1 MNKTWKRQVFR
12 HTALYTAILMFSHT
26 GGGGGAQAQTQTQ
39 THKYAIVMNGQNLP
53 EVKWGQD
60 YKKLAQK
67 SNERQFTHTTN
78 FHIKKNV
85 TLSFN
90 NIDEVVAEK
99 KDVVVFG
106 TATYLPPYG
115 KVSGFDADKLKK
127 RGDALGWI
135 KTTKPGLVGYS
146 YEGVTCQNNYNNAS
160 SGCPELI
167 YKTQFSFG
175 QQGLKKKT
183 TGGLDIA
190 EDKSRDNSPIYKLQ
204 DYPGLGVS
212 FNLSSESLVKS
223 IKYNKIISSFSEG
236 VTQQN
241 GTQNQHKDKNLV
253 YTTGDYQYKNKYSS
267 RYVGQNE
274 HSAIAFYLN
283 AKLHLLDKKNIK
295 NIAQGKTVNLGTLK
309 SYVEPTAEWKN
320 KRQNYFQGNWTFED
334 KGTVSVKLKLP
345 EVKAGRCV
353 NKNNPNPNAKA
364 PSPALTAPALWF
376 GPVQNGKVQMY
387 SASVSTYPD
396 SSSSQIFL
404 QNLSRKDDTSKPGRY
419 SLKPLSTSE
428 IKSKEPN
435 FTGRQTIIRL
445 DGRVQ
450 QIKLGQSNNEV
461 VGFNGNSNN
470 ATFGIVSEG
479 SFMPDTSEWKK
490 VLLPWTVRVFADDSK
505 FKEFNK
511 EEKDNK
517 PKYSQKYRSR
527 DNGKRERNLG
537 DIVNSPIVAVGG
549 YLATS
554 ANDGMV
560 HIFKKG
566 NGGDERNY
574 SLKLS
579 YIPGTMPR
587 KDIENKDS
595 TLAKELRAFAEK
607 GYVGDRY
614 GVDGG
619 FVLRQVNLNGKDHV
633 FMFGAMGFGGR
644 GAYALDLTKAD
655 GSDPTKASLFDVKDN
670 GNNGNNGNNRV
681 ELGYTVG
688 TPQIGKTHN
697 GKYAAFLAS
706 GYATKKIDDPTN
718 KTALYVYDLEN
729 NGNLIKKIEVKD
741 GKGGLSSP
749 TLVDKDLDG
758 TVDIAYAGDRGGK
771 MYRFDL
777 SGQSPD
783 QWTVRP
789 IFEGTKPITSA
800 PAISQL
806 KDKRVVIF
814 GTGSDLS
821 EEDVDNMEEQYIYG
835 IFDDDTATTG
845 TVNFSGSGG
854 GLLEQVLSR
863 DNDNKT
869 LFLTDYKRSDG
880 SGSKGWV
887 VKLKDGQRVT
897 VKPTVVLRTA
907 FVTIRKYN
915 DGGCGAETAILGI
928 NTADGGKLTKKSA
941 RPIVPD
947 ANKDVAQYSGHKQTT
962 KGKSIPIGCMQ
973 KGNEIVCPN
982 GYVYDKP
989 VNVRYLDEK
998 KTDGFST
1005 TADGDAGGSGIDP
1018 AGKRSGKNNRCFSQ
1032 KGVRTLLMN
1041 DLDSLDITGP
1051 TCGMKRIS
1059 WREVFY

>member
-26 GGGGGAQAQTQTQ
+26 GGGGAQAQ
-39 THKYAIVMNGQNLP
+39 THKYAIVMNGQQLP
-53 EVKWGQD
+53 EVKWGNS
-60 YKKLAQK
+60 YNSLTVK
-67 SNERQFTHTTN
+67 SNEREVTHTSN
-78 FHIKKNV
+78 FVVAKKHISF
-85 TLSFN
+85 SFN
-90 NIDEVVAEK
+90 NTDEVVAEK
-99 KDVVVFG
+99 KDAVVFG
-106 TATYLPPYG
+106 AATYLPPYG
-115 KVSGFDADKLKK
+115 KVSGFDTAKLVERKNAVDQI
-127 RGDALGWI
+127 G
-135 KTTKPGLVGYS
+135 TTHPGLIGYS
-146 YEGVTCQNNYNNAS
+146 YQDVTCAS
-160 SGCPELI
+160 GNCPELS
-167 YKTQFSFG
+167 YRTQFTFNN
-175 QQGLKKKT
+175 GLKRNGN
-183 TGGLDIA
+183 GGRLDIY
-190 EDKSRDNSPIYKLQ
+190 EDKSRDNSPIYKLK
-204 DYPGLGVS
+204 DHPWLGVS
-212 FNLSSESLVKS
+212 FNLGGESSFKPKRQGSLV
-223 IKYNKIISSFSEG
+223 SSFRED

-241 GTQNQHKDKNLV
+241 GTQDQYKSKNLV
-253 YTTGDYQYKNKYSS
+253 YTTDDYNSKGNKNHQDKHHA
-267 RYVGQNE
+267 V
-274 HSAIAFYLN
+274 AFYLN
-283 AKLHLLDKKNIK
+283 AKLHLLDKKQIQH
-295 NIAQGKTVNLGTLK
+295 IAQGVTVDLGTLK
-309 SYVEPTAEWKN
+309 TRIEPTEAWKKQRYN
-320 KRQNYFQGNWTFED
+320 FFNGGTWTYED
-334 KGTVSVKLKLP
+334 KGSVSVKLKLP
-345 EVKAGRCV
+345 EVKAGRCI
-353 NKNNPNPNAKA
+353 NKQNPNPNAKA
-364 PSPALTAPALWF
+364 LSPALTAPALWF
-376 GPVQNGKVQMY
+376 GPVQNGKAEMY

-396 SSSSQIFL
+396 SSSSRIFL
-404 QNLSRKDDTSKPGRY
+404 QNLKRKNDPNKPGRY
-419 SLKPLSTSE
+419 SLADLSASD
-428 IKSKEPN
+428 IQSKEPT
-435 FTGRQTIIRL
+435 FTSRQTVIRL
-445 DGRVQ
+445 DKGVH
-450 QIKLGQSNNEV
+450 QIKLQGNEV
-461 VGFNGNSNN
+461 TGFNGNSNN

-479 SFMPDTSEWKK
+479 SFMPDASEWKK
-490 VLLPWTVRVFADDSK
+490 VLLPWTVRASNDDGQ
-505 FKEFNK
+505 FNTFNK
-511 EEKDNK
+511 KENNGK
-517 PKYSQKYRSR
+517 PTYSQKYRSR
-527 DNGKRERNLG
+527 DNSKRERDLG

-566 NGGDERNY
+566 NGDARNY

-587 KDIENKDS
+587 QYFDNDTSALKDS
-595 TLAKELRAFAEK
+595 TLAQELRTFAEK

-619 FVLRQVNLNGKDHV
+619 FVLREVERGGKKHV

-644 GAYALDLTKAD
+644 GAYALDLTKVD
-655 GSDPTKASLFDVKDN
+655 SNNPTAVSLFDVKNDN
-670 GNNGNNGNNRV
+670 NNGNNGV
-681 ELGYTVG
+681 KLGYTVG

-706 GYATKKIDDPTN
+706 GYATKTIDSTDN

-729 NGNLIKKIEVKD
+729 NNGTPIATINVPD

-758 TVDIAYAGDRGGK
+758 TIDIAYAGDRSGK

-777 SGQSPD
+777 SSQSPD

-821 EEDVDNMEEQYIYG
+821 EEDVLSTSEQYIYG

-845 TVNFSGSGG
+845 TVNFTGTGG
-854 GLLEQVLSR
+854 GLLEQHLTEE
-863 DNDNKT
+863 NKT

-907 FVTIRKYN
+907 FVTIHKYTGT
-915 DGGCGAETAILGI
+915 DKCGAETAILGI

-941 RPIVPD
+941 RPIVPE
-947 ANKDVAQYSGHKQTT
+947 ANQAVAQYSGHKQTA
-962 KGKSIPIGCMQ
+962 KGKSIPIGCMW
-973 KGNEIVCPN
+973 KNNETVCPN

-1018 AGKRSGKNNRCFSQ
+1018 DGKRAGKNNRCFSQ

-1059 WREVFY
+1059 WREIFY

>member
-1 MNKTWKRQVFR
+1 MNDRNQ
-12 HTALYTAILMFSHT
+12 
-26 GGGGGAQAQTQTQ
+26 
-39 THKYAIVMNGQNLP
+39 P
-53 EVKWGQD
+53 EVKGNGQYSTIKD
-60 YKKLAQK
+60 KDR
-67 SNERQFTHTTN
+67 ERVFDHTNWRDKFGTTN
-78 FHIKKNV
+78 NFI
-85 TLSFN
+85 SFN
-90 NIDEVVAEK
+90 NSDELVSQQSGTA
-99 KDVVVFG
+99 VFG

-115 KVSGFDADKLKK
+115 KVSGFDADALKE
-127 RGDALGWI
+127 RNNAAGWI
-135 KTTKPGLVGYS
+135 RTTRPGLAGYA
-146 YEGVTCQNNYNNAS
+146 YAS
-160 SGCPELI
+160 VICRDARQCPQLV
-167 YKTQFSFG
+167 YKTQFTFG
-175 QQGLKKKT
+175 NSGLAKKAN
-183 TGGLDIA
+183 GGRLDIY
-190 EDKSRDNSPIYKLQ
+190 EDKSRDGSPIYKLK
-204 DYPGLGVS
+204 DYPWLGVS
-212 FNLSSESLVKS
+212 FNLGSKNTVKNSQSSSSL
-223 IKYNKIISSFSEG
+223 ISSFSED
-236 VTQQN
+236 N
-241 GTQNQHKDKNLV
+241 NNQTIV
-253 YTTGDYQYKNKYSS
+253 STTESHPISLGD
-267 RYVGQNE
+267 GQRE
-274 HSAIAFYLN
+274 HTAMAYYLN
-283 AKLHLLDKKNIK
+283 AKLHLLDKKGIK
-295 NIAQGKTVNLGTLK
+295 DITDKTVQLGVLK
-309 SYVEPTAEWKN
+309 PSIDV
-320 KRQNYFQGNWTFED
+320 RQQKGANYWLSFWARWDIKDNGQIP
-334 KGTVSVKLKLP
+334 VKLDLQQ
-345 EVKAGRCV
+345 VKAGRCITT
-353 NKNNPNPNAKA
+353 PNPNHNSKA

-428 IKSKEPN
+428 IKSKEPT
-435 FTGRQTIIRL
+435 FTGRQTVIRL
-445 DGRVQ
+445 DGGVRHIQ
-450 QIKLGQSNNEV
+450 LDRNNEAT
-461 VGFNGNSNN
+461 GLNGNDGKND
-470 ATFGIVSEG
+470 TFGIIREG
-479 SFMPDTSEWKK
+479 SFMPDASEWKK
-490 VLLPWTVRVFADDSK
+490 VLLPWTVRAFNDDNQ
-505 FKEFNK
+505 FKTINQQLNQQK
-511 EEKDNK
+511 IQ
-517 PKYSQKYRSR
+517 YSQRYRIRENGNNSKR
-527 DNGKRERNLG
+527 DLG

-560 HIFKKG
+560 HIFKK
-566 NGGDERNY
+566 NGGSDERSYN
-574 SLKLS
+574 LKLS

-587 KDIENKDS
+587 KDIESKDS
-595 TLAKELRAFAEK
+595 TLAKELRTFAEK

-619 FVLRQVNLNGKDHV
+619 FVLRQVELSGKKHV

-655 GSDPTKASLFDVKDN
+655 NGNPTAVSLFDVKN
-670 GNNGNNGNNRV
+670 GNNGKNSNNSNNSV
-681 ELGYTVG
+681 QLGYTVG

-706 GYATKKIDDPTN
+706 GYATKEITSNDN
-718 KTALYVYDLEN
+718 KTALYVYDLES
-729 NGNLIKKIEVKD
+729 NGTLIKKIEVPG

-758 TVDIAYAGDRGGK
+758 TVDIAYAGDRGGN

-777 SGQSPD
+777 SSQDPK
-783 QWTVRP
+783 QWSARA
-789 IFEGTKPITSA
+789 IFKGDKPITSA

-821 EEDVDNMEEQYIYG
+821 EDDVLSTSEQYIYG
-835 IFDDDTATTG
+835 IFDDDTAASNVDVKLKG
-845 TVNFSGSGG
+845 LGG
-854 GLLEQVLSR
+854 GLLEQVLEQK
-863 DNDNKT
+863 DKT

-880 SGSKGWV
+880 SGNKGWV

-907 FVTIRKYN
+907 FVTIHKYTGT
-915 DGGCGAETAILGI
+915 DKCGAETAILGI

-941 RPIVPD
+941 RPIVPE
-947 ANKDVAQYSGHKQTT
+947 ANQAVAQYSGHKKTAN
-962 KGKSIPIGCMQ
+962 GKSIPIGCMQ
-973 KGNEIVCPN
+973 KGNETVCPN

-1051 TCGMKRIS
+1051 MCGMKRIS
-1059 WREVFY
+1059 WREVFF

>member
-1 MNKTWKRQVFR
+1 
-12 HTALYTAILMFSHT
+12 
-26 GGGGGAQAQTQTQ
+26 
-39 THKYAIVMNGQNLP
+39 
-53 EVKWGQD
+53 
-60 YKKLAQK
+60 
-67 SNERQFTHTTN
+67 
-78 FHIKKNV
+78 
-85 TLSFN
+85 
-90 NIDEVVAEK
+90 
-99 KDVVVFG
+99 
-106 TATYLPPYG
+106 
-115 KVSGFDADKLKK
+115 
-127 RGDALGWI
+127 
-135 KTTKPGLVGYS
+135 
-146 YEGVTCQNNYNNAS
+146 
-160 SGCPELI
+160 
-167 YKTQFSFG
+167 
-175 QQGLKKKT
+175 
-183 TGGLDIA
+183 
-190 EDKSRDNSPIYKLQ
+190 
-204 DYPGLGVS
+204 
-212 FNLSSESLVKS
+212 
-223 IKYNKIISSFSEG
+223 
-236 VTQQN
+236 
-241 GTQNQHKDKNLV
+241 
-253 YTTGDYQYKNKYSS
+253 
-267 RYVGQNE
+267 
-274 HSAIAFYLN
+274 
-283 AKLHLLDKKNIK
+283 
-295 NIAQGKTVNLGTLK
+295 
-309 SYVEPTAEWKN
+309 
-320 KRQNYFQGNWTFED
+320 
-334 KGTVSVKLKLP
+334 
-345 EVKAGRCV
+345 
-353 NKNNPNPNAKA
+353 
-364 PSPALTAPALWF
+364 
-376 GPVQNGKVQMY
+376 
-387 SASVSTYPD
+387 
-396 SSSSQIFL
+396 
-404 QNLSRKDDTSKPGRY
+404 
-419 SLKPLSTSE
+419 
-428 IKSKEPN
+428 
-435 FTGRQTIIRL
+435 
-445 DGRVQ
+445 
-450 QIKLGQSNNEV
+450 
-461 VGFNGNSNN
+461 
-470 ATFGIVSEG
+470 VSEG

-527 DNGKRERNLG
+527 DTNNGNRNLG
-537 DIVNSPIVAVGG
+537 DIINSPIVAVGG

-566 NGGDERNY
+566 NGGDDRNY

-587 KDIENKDS
+587 KDIQSQDS

-619 FVLRQVNLNGKDHV
+619 FVLRRITDDQDKQKHF
-633 FMFGAMGFGGR
+633 FMFGAMGLGGR

-655 GSDPTKASLFDVKDN
+655 DNDPTKASLFDVKDN

-706 GYATKKIDDPTN
+706 GYATKQIDSGEN
-718 KTALYVYDLEN
+718 KTALYVYDLESN
-729 NGNLIKKIEVKD
+729 NGTLIRKIEVTD

-777 SGQSPD
+777 SGNNPNS
-783 QWTVRP
+783 WTVRT
-789 IFEGTKPITSA
+789 IFQGTKPITSA

-821 EEDVDNMEEQYIYG
+821 EDDVLSTSEQYIYG
-835 IFDDDTATTG
+835 IFDDDTVANN
-845 TVNFSGSGG
+845 VNVKLSGLGG
-854 GLLEQVLSR
+854 GLLEQKLSEE
-863 DNDNKT
+863 NKT

-880 SGSKGWV
+880 SGDKGWV

-907 FVTIRKYN
+907 FVTIHKYTGN
-915 DGGCGAETAILGI
+915 DKCGAETAILGI

-941 RPIVPD
+941 RPIVPA
-947 ANKDVAQYSGHKQTT
+947 ANSKVAQYSGDKKTSS
-962 KGKSIPIGCMQ
+962 GKSIPIGCME
-973 KGNEIVCPN
+973 KDGGTVCPN

-1005 TADGDAGGSGIDP
+1005 TADGDAGGSGTFKEGKKP
-1018 AGKRSGKNNRCFSQ
+1018 ARNNRCFSG

-1051 TCGMKRIS
+1051 MCGMKRIS
-1059 WREVFY
+1059 WREVFF

>member
-1 MNKTWKRQVFR
+1 M
-12 HTALYTAILMFSHT
+12 
-26 GGGGGAQAQTQTQ
+26 G
-39 THKYAIVMNGQNLP
+39 HKDKDL
-53 EVKWGQD
+53 
-60 YKKLAQK
+60 
-67 SNERQFTHTTN
+67 QFTHTSN
-78 FHIKKNV
+78 FGIKKNII
-85 TLSFN
+85 LSFN
-90 NIDEVVAEK
+90 NTDEVVAEK
-99 KDVVVFG
+99 KDAVVFG
-106 TATYLPPYG
+106 AATYLPPYG
-115 KVSGFDADKLKK
+115 KVSGFDDKRLTERKNAV
-127 RGDALGWI
+127 DWI
-135 KTTKPGLVGYS
+135 GTTKPGLVGYS
-146 YEGVTCQNNYNNAS
+146 YEDVTCNS
-160 SGCPELI
+160 SNCPEVS
-167 YKTQFSFG
+167 YKTQFTFDKH
-175 QQGLKKKT
+175 QLAKKKT
-183 TGGLDIA
+183 DNKLDIY
-190 EDKSRDNSPIYKLQ
+190 EDKSRDNSPIYKLP

-212 FNLSSESLVKS
+212 FNLSGESTVKPKRLSQLV
-223 IKYNKIISSFSEG
+223 SSFSED

-241 GTQNQHKDKNLV
+241 GANSPYKDKNLV
-253 YTTGDYQYKNKYSS
+253 YTTDDYRNQGNHNHQDK
-267 RYVGQNE
+267 
-274 HSAIAFYLN
+274 HHAIIFYLN
-283 AKLHLLDKKNIK
+283 AKLHLLDKKQIK
-295 NIAQGKTVNLGTLK
+295 NIAQGKTFNLGTLK
-309 SYVEPTAEWKN
+309 PRIDLTEAWKN
-320 KRQNYFQGNWTFED
+320 RNGGFFNNGNWTFED
-334 KGTVSVKLKLP
+334 KGEVSVKLSLP
-345 EVKAGRCV
+345 EVKAGRCT
-353 NKNNPNPNAKA
+353 NAAHPNPNAQA

-396 SSSSQIFL
+396 SSSSRIFL
-404 QNLSRKDDTSKPGRY
+404 QNLKRKTDTSRPGRY
-419 SLKPLSTSE
+419 SLADLSASD
-428 IKSKEPN
+428 IQSKEPT
-435 FTGRQTIIRL
+435 FTSRQTIIRL
-445 DGRVQ
+445 DGGVQ
-450 QIKLGQSNNEV
+450 QIKLDRSNAEV
-461 VGFNGNSNN
+461 TGFNGNTNN
-470 ATFGIVSEG
+470 DTFGIVKEY
-479 SFMPDTSEWKK
+479 SFTPKDDEWKK
-490 VLLPWTVRVFADDSK
+490 VLLPWTVRASA
-505 FKEFNK
+505 N
-511 EEKDNK
+511 DNK
-517 PKYSQKYRSR
+517 FQQINQQSDQYSQRYRSR

-537 DIVNSPIVAVGG
+537 DIVNSPIVAVGE

-566 NGGDERNY
+566 NGGDDRNY

-587 KDIENKDS
+587 QYFDNDTSALKDS
-595 TLAKELRAFAEK
+595 TLAKELRTFAEK

-619 FVLRQVNLNGKDHV
+619 FVLRQVERNGKDHV

-655 GSDPTKASLFDVKDN
+655 GNDPTKASLFDVKNN
-670 GNNGNNGNNRV
+670 GNNGNNGNNSV
-681 ELGYTVG
+681 KLGYTVG
-688 TPQIGKTHN
+688 TPQIGKTHD

-706 GYATKKIDDPTN
+706 GYATKQIDSGENT
-718 KTALYVYDLEN
+718 TALYVYDLESS
-729 NGNLIKKIEVKD
+729 GNLITKIDVPG

-758 TVDIAYAGDRGGK
+758 TVDIAYAGDRGGN

-777 SGQSPD
+777 SGNNPNS
-783 QWTVRP
+783 WTVRT
-789 IFEGTKPITSA
+789 IFEGNKPITSA

-821 EEDVDNMEEQYIYG
+821 EDDVDSKEIQHVYG
-835 IFDDDTATTG
+835 IFDNDTDTG
-845 TVNFSGSGG
+845 VAKDGQGN
-854 GLLEQVLSR
+854 GLLEQVLKQE
-863 DNDNKT
+863 DKT

-947 ANKDVAQYSGHKQTT
+947 TNTAVAQYSGHKKTSS
-962 KGKSIPIGCMQ
+962 GKSIPIGCME
-973 KGNEIVCPN
+973 KDNGIACPN

-1005 TADGDAGGSGIDP
+1005 TADGDAGGSGTFKEGKKP
-1018 AGKRSGKNNRCFSQ
+1018 ARNNRCFSG

-1059 WREVFY
+1059 WREVFF

>member
-1 MNKTWKRQVFR
+1 
-12 HTALYTAILMFSHT
+12 
-26 GGGGGAQAQTQTQ
+26 
-39 THKYAIVMNGQNLP
+39 
-53 EVKWGQD
+53 
-60 YKKLAQK
+60 
-67 SNERQFTHTTN
+67 
-78 FHIKKNV
+78 
-85 TLSFN
+85 
-90 NIDEVVAEK
+90 
-99 KDVVVFG
+99 
-106 TATYLPPYG
+106 
-115 KVSGFDADKLKK
+115 
-127 RGDALGWI
+127 
-135 KTTKPGLVGYS
+135 
-146 YEGVTCQNNYNNAS
+146 
-160 SGCPELI
+160 
-167 YKTQFSFG
+167 
-175 QQGLKKKT
+175 
-183 TGGLDIA
+183 
-190 EDKSRDNSPIYKLQ
+190 
-204 DYPGLGVS
+204 
-212 FNLSSESLVKS
+212 
-223 IKYNKIISSFSEG
+223 
-236 VTQQN
+236 
-241 GTQNQHKDKNLV
+241 
-253 YTTGDYQYKNKYSS
+253 
-267 RYVGQNE
+267 
-274 HSAIAFYLN
+274 
-283 AKLHLLDKKNIK
+283 
-295 NIAQGKTVNLGTLK
+295 
-309 SYVEPTAEWKN
+309 
-320 KRQNYFQGNWTFED
+320 
-334 KGTVSVKLKLP
+334 
-345 EVKAGRCV
+345 
-353 NKNNPNPNAKA
+353 
-364 PSPALTAPALWF
+364 
-376 GPVQNGKVQMY
+376 
-387 SASVSTYPD
+387 STYPD
-396 SSSSQIFL
+396 SSSSRIFL
-404 QNLSRKDDTSKPGRY
+404 QNLKRKNDPNKPGRY
-419 SLKPLSTSE
+419 SLADLSASE
-428 IKSKEPN
+428 IKSKEPT
-435 FTGRQTIIRL
+435 FTGRQTVIRL
-445 DGRVQ
+445 DGGVHE
-450 QIKLGQSNNEV
+450 IKLDRSNEAT
-461 VGFNGNSNN
+461 GLNGNDGKND
-470 ATFGIVSEG
+470 TFGIVSEG
-479 SFMPDTSEWKK
+479 SFMPDDSEWKK
-490 VLLPWTVRVFADDSK
+490 VLLPWTVRGFADDSK

-511 EEKDNK
+511 EEKNNDNK

-527 DNGKRERNLG
+527 DSSKHERNLG

-619 FVLRQVNLNGKDHV
+619 FVLRKVDNLNGQNRV

-670 GNNGNNGNNRV
+670 GNNRV

-688 TPQIGKTHN
+688 TPQIGKTHD

-706 GYATKKIDDPTN
+706 GYATKEINSTDN
-718 KTALYVYDLEN
+718 KTALYVYDLESS
-729 NGNLIKKIEVKD
+729 GTLIKKIDVPG

-758 TVDIAYAGDRGGK
+758 IVDIAYAGDRGGK

-777 SGQSPD
+777 SNQDSS
-783 QWTVRP
+783 QWTVRT

-821 EEDVDNMEEQYIYG
+821 EEDVDNNDIQSIYG
-835 IFDDDTATTG
+835 IFDNDTDTG
-845 TVNFSGSGG
+845 FAQDGLGK
-854 GLLEQVLSR
+854 GLLEQKLEK
-863 DNDNKT
+863 DKDGKT
-869 LFLTDYKRSDG
+869 LFLSDYKRSDG
-880 SGSKGWV
+880 SGDKGWV
-887 VKLKDGQRVT
+887 VKLEAGQRVT

-907 FVTIRKYN
+907 FVTIHKYTGN
-915 DGGCGAETAILGI
+915 DKCGAETAILGI

-941 RPIVPD
+941 RPIVPE
-947 ANKDVAQYSGHKQTT
+947 ANTAVAQYSGHKKTSS
-962 KGKSIPIGCMQ
+962 GKSIPIGCME
-973 KGNEIVCPN
+973 KGNETVCPN
-982 GYVYDKP
+982 GYVYGKP

-1059 WREVFY
+1059 WREIFY